1 MSLKNLSVKTK
12 IPKLFKDKLKNKRIS
27 YIFKKFEKSLS
38 INQDFLV
45 AVSGGPD
52 SLALAFLSKIY
63 SIKNRLNAK
72 FIIIDHKLRPEST
85 QEARLIKQ
93 VLKKYLIPIEIST
106 WQGKKPVKNI
116 QSIARKKRYD
126 LLSKK
131 CDEYKINNILTGHHQ
146 DDLFENFFIRL
157 TRGSGLKG
165 LISLDKIRSIGNK
178 NLYRPLLNQK
188 KEDLVFLSKEVFNF
202 FVNDPSNK
210 EEKFLRIR
218 IRKLLKELEKDG
230 LNKTK
235 FLKTIQN
242 LKRSNLVVD
251 FYFKDNLKKN
261 CLLLSDT
268 KSVLN
273 KKFFEQPYEVTFRGL
288 SEVIKIIGKKENYVR
303 GKKIDQTIK
312 NIENNKLNI
321 ATLGGC
327 ILKKVN
333 QTVIIIKEN

>member
-1 MSLKNLSVKTK
+1 MNLKNLSVKTK

-303 GKKIDQTIK
+303 GKKIDQIIK